1 MKEVIRMYQSTPTSE
16 SLVAAARELF
26 SQHGYEGTSVRSITR
41 RAGTNL
47 GAITYHFGSKEAL
60 YEAVLASANEEV
72 DRRLMSAVR
81 GPGPPL
87 ERIGQTVRALF
98 AVLAENPDY
107 PQLIMH
113 ELARSRPLPEDL
125 RQALERRIGALAS
138 LIRQGQE
145 DGSVRPGDPT
155 LMALSIGSQ
164 PLWITLAARP
174 LQEGARI
181 DQTDPKTRERLVES
195 VVQFV
200 QAGLAVDPETR
211 E

>member
-1 MKEVIRMYQSTPTSE
+1 MYQTPTSE
-16 SLVAAARELF
+16 ALVAAARELF
-26 SQHGYEGTSVRSITR
+26 SQHGYDGTSVRSITR
-41 RAGTNL
+41 LAGTNL
-47 GAITYHFGSKEAL
+47 GAITYHFGSEDAL
-60 YEAVLASANEEV
+60 YSAVLASANEAI
-72 DRRLMSAVR
+72 DRRLMAAAQA
-81 GPGPPL
+81 PGPPL
-87 ERIGQTVRALF
+87 ERIGEVVQALF
-98 AVLAENPDY
+98 DVFAENPDY

-125 RQALERRIGALAS
+125 RQALERRIGALAA
-138 LIRQGQE
+138 LIREGQE
-145 DGSVRPGDPT
+145 DGSARPGDPT

-181 DQTDPKTRERLVES
+181 DQTDPETRARLVES

-200 QAGLAVDPETR
+200 RAGLAVHPETR